1 METLYIDMKINFVCS
16 LWKIYYYFFDKVEDL
31 ILNIVVKFC
40 ARLGFKLFLTL
51 ILKPFIKNISKQTNI
66 FFNSFA

>member
-31 ILNIVVKFC
+31 VLNIVVKFS
-40 ARLGFKLFLTL
+40 ARLLVKKKLVQDLGL
-51 ILKPFIKNISKQTNI
+51 NYS
-66 FFNSFA
+66 